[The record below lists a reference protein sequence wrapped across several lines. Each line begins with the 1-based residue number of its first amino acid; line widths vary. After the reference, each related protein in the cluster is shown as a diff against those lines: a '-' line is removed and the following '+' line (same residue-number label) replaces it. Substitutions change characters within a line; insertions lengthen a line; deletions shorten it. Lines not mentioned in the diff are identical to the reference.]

1 MRSLLWIAH
10 KYSILKG
17 ATSPGVAFISAMLLL
32 FVSAVVMGIIDHWQM
47 SSTGNTKGGICMI
60 KTMFYNF
67 KAMAQGV
74 IASLISAMLLPLEY

>member
-1 MRSLLWIAH
+1 M
-10 KYSILKG
+10 
-17 ATSPGVAFISAMLLL
+17 V
-32 FVSAVVMGIIDHWQM
+32 
-47 SSTGNTKGGICMI
+47 